1 MGGIIYKCVGGWG
14 LGGLHCIVNLL
25 VKRIW
30 YQTHWWKLTARDA
43 NLQIMTLKFHWKF
56 LLFSAVFMYS
66 IVILP
71 GTGETDTILR
81 QTITKNNKRLV
92 SGSLHSPTAGTI
104 WKCFCSLLCLSG
116 DIHRTVYF
124 FFLLLLFTA
133 PPLPGFL
140 CRRYFSWV
148 FKGGFLSSLDMH
160 TLFPRRWP
168 CGSEKKPSLVF
179 VCCVAGNKGAGAELE
194 GPA

>member
-1 MGGIIYKCVGGWG
+1 MHVFLILQILIQITLVKITLWMGWIIYKCVGGWG

-124 FFLLLLFTA
+124 FFYYYYLRHHHYPASSAAVTSLE
-133 PPLPGFL
+133 FL
-140 CRRYFSWV
+140 KEASFQV
-148 FKGGFLSSLDMH
+148 
-160 TLFPRRWP
+160 
-168 CGSEKKPSLVF
+168 
-179 VCCVAGNKGAGAELE
+179 
-194 GPA
+194 